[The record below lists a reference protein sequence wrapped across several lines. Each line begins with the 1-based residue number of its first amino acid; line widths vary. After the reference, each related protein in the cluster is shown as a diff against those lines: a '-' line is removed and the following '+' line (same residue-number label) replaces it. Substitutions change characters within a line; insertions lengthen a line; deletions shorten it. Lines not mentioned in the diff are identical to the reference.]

1 MTWEQALAPSLE
13 QTLNLILSALANFF
27 GTTTQAIMANAPEWL
42 AKYGWYVTLHNE
54 LINWV
59 LGGAIAGALLVA
71 GFLAI
76 WCFTDHEV
84 KPLQIGICIFLFF
97 LGLGIIMSI
106 PIITCMIAPEI
117 VGLEAAIKLI
127 S

>member
-59 LGGAIAGALLVA
+59 LGGAFAGALLVA

-97 LGLGIIMSI
+97 LGLGVIMSI

>member
-1 MTWEQALAPSLE
+1 MTWEQALTPSLE

-54 LINWV
+54 LINWIF
-59 LGGAIAGALLVA
+59 GGAFAGALLVA

-76 WCFTDHEV
+76 WCFTNHDV
-84 KPLQIGICIFLFF
+84 KPLQVGICIFLFF
-97 LGLGIIMSI
+97 LGLSIIISI

>member
-1 MTWEQALAPSLE
+1 MTWEQALTPSLE

-42 AKYGWYVTLHNE
+42 AKYGWYVTLHTE
-54 LINWV
+54 LVEWMFGGV
-59 LGGAIAGALLVA
+59 LVGVMLVI

-76 WCFTDHEV
+76 WRFTEHEV

-97 LGLGIIMSI
+97 LGLGIIICI

-117 VGLEAAIKLI
+117 VGLEAVIKLI

>member
-42 AKYGWYVTLHNE
+42 AKYGWYVTLHTE
-54 LINWV
+54 LVTWMF
-59 LGGAIAGALLVA
+59 GGVFAGAVLVA

-97 LGLGIIMSI
+97 LGLGVVMSI